1 MGLFSFFKKKKKPK
15 PASDAVLDSRD
26 FKEQNE
32 QNEQKEPKSAW
43 DAVMD
48 SRDFKEQN
56 ELYDVM
62 PEQNAISACTTDEMP
77 NGIGESGIE
86 AKKIVRPPITPK

>member
-26 FKEQNE
+26 FKE